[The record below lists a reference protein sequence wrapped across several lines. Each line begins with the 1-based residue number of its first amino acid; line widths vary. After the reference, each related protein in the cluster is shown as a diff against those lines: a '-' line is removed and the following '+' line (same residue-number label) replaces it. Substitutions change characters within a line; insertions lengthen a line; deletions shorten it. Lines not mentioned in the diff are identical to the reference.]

1 MKRRK
6 SSFRKG
12 KWGYHLK
19 KKTADKHS
27 ELMDNITRLH
37 KKELGFKDDN

>member
-1 MKRRK
+1 MKSKK
-6 SSFRKG
+6 SSLRKG

-27 ELMDNITRLH
+27 KLVDHITRLH
-37 KKELGFKDDN
+37 KKELGFQDDE